1 MRGQLARSAS
11 QETNAKGGRM
21 QVVYCWAVN
30 KDYGWFVLN
39 TSYKQLYLSTAAL
52 SNTTACGFVELVL
65 T

>member
-1 MRGQLARSAS
+1 
-11 QETNAKGGRM
+11 M